1 MTVPSS
7 GLDPDGTWTD
17 KQMED
22 RRRDG
27 ESAMLNA
34 ASSGRAAY

>member
-17 KQMED
+17 KQMDGQTEG
-22 RRRDG
+22 RR
-27 ESAMLNA
+27 ECNA
-34 ASSGRAAY
+34 